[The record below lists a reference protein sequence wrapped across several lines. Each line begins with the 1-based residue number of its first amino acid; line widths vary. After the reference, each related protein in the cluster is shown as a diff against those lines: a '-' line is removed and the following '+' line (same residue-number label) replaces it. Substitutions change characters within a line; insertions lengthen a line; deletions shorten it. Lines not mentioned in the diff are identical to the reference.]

1 MDNNII
7 QPIKISLD
15 FYNNERKAIRAKQY
29 DKKSRYVNITCT
41 EKGVPVV
48 LTASNMSCYIKMS
61 TPDKRAIY
69 NNGVIQSDG
78 SILFE
83 LTETMLAQPGKGELE
98 IDIVYS
104 STADGDDDALL
115 SSMNL
120 DVIIEKSVYSNDTI
134 IATDEFNALTELI
147 TKEQSRSDSLNALED
162 KVEKAEEIRV
172 SNETE
177 RCNSEEKRKVSE
189 EKRETD
195 TKAAIDKTNEIILS
209 ATGALETVKQKAE
222 EVETNATNAA
232 KSESNAKASEQAATK
247 SQETATEKADS
258 ALEYA
263 TKAQSYAVGGTGS
276 REGEDSDNAKYYYEQ
291 SRDISE
297 GLKGGLQPHGTVAFL
312 NLPSLSD
319 VETGWM
325 YNISDEFTTT
335 NDFKEGE
342 GNVVPAGANIYKTSD
357 GKWDVLAG
365 TPVTGVKGAKEASYR
380 RGNVNITAENVGA
393 VPTDGDTAEN
403 TIAFTSSDVADGS
416 ASAWTSVSKLS
427 SGEKHASLFAKVSQM
442 FKNVR
447 YLYKMLGSTD
457 ISSIGGGTVTGAICD
472 VNSKLLKSASA
483 NGWLSDALNV
493 SIVNSDAD
501 VNKPHLVGGN
511 MASANQPS
519 DLSWGIREVFLSSA
533 NHLIVKISGI
543 ATDGTSAIWTRAYT
557 EEWEAGWSREITSRT
572 IGKQSVKSAEVT
584 ISNDLYAYDGTT
596 EAWGKQTTYNDK
608 NGVRVGYI
616 NRRYLGNGT
625 VDLYIGADKGK
636 VIINNGYATYA
647 NSAGNVSKLTAS
659 EDSIYGYN
667 NRMCFSYKE
676 NNGYQ
681 YFDILDLGNTVKAFS
696 GLCNGNGNTD
706 KCYGGTKAKLWTDG
720 EGGNLLLISPNG
732 QQWELDAYS
741 NTRLRIFTYGSS
753 TNGNKVVEFSFME
766 DGTFEATKLSSSYV
780 KLYSN
785 NRIEANDQDINII
798 CPGKNSST
806 GYINTRVSTALQVR
820 DTSNSTWRPINA
832 SAFNV
837 NSSRRYKKNIL
848 DMSDDEARQILKYRV
863 VDYDYINEDNGTGCQ
878 GMIAEEVA
886 EINEYPVYRNPD
898 GTVEGLDYS
907 KFVPQLIKMVQ
918 IQQTQIEELKETV
931 NILSKKITN

>member
-365 TPVTGVKGAKEASYR
+365 TPVTGVKGAKEDSFR
-380 RGNVNITAENVGA
+380 RGNVELTAENVGA

-403 TIAFTSSDVADGS
+403 TIAFTSSDVTDGS

-457 ISSIGGGTVTGAICD
+457 ISSIGGGTVTGAISSQNQAFTQHKSSGD
-472 VNSKLLKSASA
+472 HDGRYYTETEINNLLAKKISASQYGA
-483 NGWLSDALNV
+483 YFIGLQGDNWNIVTENGVKFVTLVNGCCILTSNTTCDIHLDIMLRDNFGIYAGCNPHTHMFNMDSFRSALN
-493 SIVNSDAD
+493 
-501 VNKPHLVGGN
+501 
-511 MASANQPS
+511 M
-519 DLSWGIREVFLSSA
+519 
-533 NHLIVKISGI
+533 
-543 ATDGTSAIWTRAYT
+543 
-557 EEWEAGWSREITSRT
+557 
-572 IGKQSVKSAEVT
+572 
-584 ISNDLYAYDGTT
+584 
-596 EAWGKQTTYNDK
+596 
-608 NGVRVGYI
+608 
-616 NRRYLGNGT
+616 
-625 VDLYIGADKGK
+625 
-636 VIINNGYATYA
+636 
-647 NSAGNVSKLTAS
+647 SKLTF
-659 EDSIYGYN
+659 DSNQTSVELILSANTINAYDT
-667 NRMCFSYKE
+667 KE
-676 NNGYQ
+676 LLLAQNHYA
-681 YFDILDLGNTVKAFS
+681 GNENFS
-696 GLCNGNGNTD
+696 GLRFTQDGRVARKYYSSDGKILWGNIYVCQSAAEAQAGTHSVMMHQGNIFRVD
-706 KCYGGTKAKLWTDG
+706 IYGAKY
-720 EGGNLLLISPNG
+720 
-732 QQWELDAYS
+732 A
-741 NTRLRIFTYGSS
+741 
-753 TNGNKVVEFSFME
+753 
-766 DGTFEATKLSSSYV
+766 
-780 KLYSN
+780 
-785 NRIEANDQDINII
+785 
-798 CPGKNSST
+798 
-806 GYINTRVSTALQVR
+806 
-820 DTSNSTWRPINA
+820 
-832 SAFNV
+832 
-837 NSSRRYKKNIL
+837 
-848 DMSDDEARQILKYRV
+848 
-863 VDYDYINEDNGTGCQ
+863 
-878 GMIAEEVA
+878 
-886 EINEYPVYRNPD
+886 
-898 GTVEGLDYS
+898 
-907 KFVPQLIKMVQ
+907 
-918 IQQTQIEELKETV
+918 
-931 NILSKKITN
+931 